1 MSDFDIATAINN
13 VENHSNSLYP
23 RSERLSFFDTVLGQT
38 DWENSKI
45 LDIGGNRG
53 NLLEDLQQRK
63 IGKEENY
70 YSLDVDQG
78 ALDFGKS
85 NYPNA
90 NWIHTDAYNPMYNKT
105 GNLSQMFPFADNT
118 FDITV
123 AYSVYSHTTHENF
136 IQDLSEIKRV
146 TKPGGKIGITFVD
159 TDSINFFITKRR
171 QDYPGKFVINIK
183 DIEESLRKRNEYIY
197 YVDNDLLI
205 DEINNPDGITHL
217 VTVYNQDWLLKELN
231 SIGIETNIKYPKQG
245 HIQKTLTFNA

>member
-1 MSDFDIATAINN
+1 
-13 VENHSNSLYP
+13 
-23 RSERLSFFDTVLGQT
+23 
-38 DWENSKI
+38 
-45 LDIGGNRG
+45 
-53 NLLEDLQQRK
+53 
-63 IGKEENY
+63 
-70 YSLDVDQG
+70 
-78 ALDFGKS
+78 
-85 NYPNA
+85 
-90 NWIHTDAYNPMYNKT
+90 MYNKT